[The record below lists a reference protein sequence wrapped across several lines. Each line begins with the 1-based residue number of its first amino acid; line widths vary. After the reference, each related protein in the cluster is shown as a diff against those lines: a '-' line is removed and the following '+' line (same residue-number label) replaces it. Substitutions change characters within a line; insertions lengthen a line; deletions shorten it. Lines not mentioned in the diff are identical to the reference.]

1 MKARLP
7 FIFIIITLML
17 DSIGIGLIIP
27 VMPDL
32 VMDLTGGSVSDA
44 ALWGGFLATT
54 YAVMQF
60 IFGPTIGSLSDRF
73 GRRPVLLISMLA
85 LGLDYIFLSFA
96 DTIWLLFIGRVI
108 AGIAG
113 ATFSTAAAYVAD
125 ISAPEKRAA
134 NFGLVGASFGIG
146 FVFGP
151 AIGGLLGELGP
162 RAPFMVAA
170 VVALANVGLGYFIL
184 PETLSAAKR
193 RKFEWKRANPVGALI
208 SVSKMQHMLT
218 LVFIFFIFTVS
229 HQVYQAVWSYFTIEK
244 FQFTPKM
251 IGLSLAT
258 FGFFMAIMQG
268 GVIRVL
274 LPKLGEMRTAVYGLS
289 LNILIFI
296 AVTFVGETWQ
306 LFALMPLMTLGV
318 IASPAIQGIMS
329 NIVPE
334 DAQGELQ
341 GIFASITGLA
351 MIFSPLTMTGIFRA
365 FTADNAAFYLPG
377 APFLFAALLEIITLG
392 LLLWL
397 ARKGLSEWVKAGT
410 Q

>member
-32 VMDLTGGSVSDA
+32 VMDLTGGSVSEA

-96 DTIWLLFIGRVI
+96 STIWLLFIGRVI

-134 NFGLVGASFGIG
+134 NFGLVGASFGLG

-170 VVALANVGLGYFIL
+170 AVALANVALGYFIL

-218 LVFIFFIFTVS
+218 LVVIFFIFTIS
-229 HQVYQAVWSYFTIEK
+229 HQVYQAVWSYFTIEM
-244 FQFTPKM
+244 FDFTPKM

-268 GVIRVL
+268 GVIRIL

-296 AVTFVGETWQ
+296 AVAFVGETWQ

-329 NIVPE
+329 NIISD

-365 FTADNAAFYLPG
+365 FTVDNAPIYLPG
-377 APFLFAALLEIITLG
+377 APFLFAALLEVITLG

-397 ARKGLSEWVKAGT
+397 ARKGLSEWVKAGA
-410 Q
+410 